1 MKILNKLK
9 IIDKAHL
16 DKYLVVFLVSVFY
29 ALLFFVVDGEGLI
42 LLFTCLLILTLFVL
56 LILFKL
62 MGYYDILLKQI
73 TKLRTDGEYL
83 SQNQKKVYDL
93 LVRHNDA
100 LITVS
105 QHRATEQI
113 NFENN
118 LSKKLDG
125 IDLIVNLVDER
136 TKIIKTQVGG
146 D

>member
-1 MKILNKLK
+1 M
-9 IIDKAHL
+9 A
-16 DKYLVVFLVSVFY
+16 
-29 ALLFFVVDGEGLI
+29 
-42 LLFTCLLILTLFVL
+42 
-56 LILFKL
+56 
-62 MGYYDILLKQI
+62 YYDILLKQI
-73 TKLRTDGEYL
+73 TKLRTDSEHL

-105 QHRATEQI
+105 QHRTTEQI